1 MECLKIEENGR
12 GCRPKKFTIY
22 EAITWNL
29 LACKN
34 AYSWEL
40 KLLVMVMK
48 KKKGNKF
55 CVCNAVADNN
65 YFTMKKE
72 LNKKKNQPTNQHWK
86 TKEIIFVQN
95 YNLYFVIIIK
105 MKIYFPFTFI
115 SNNFH

>member
-1 MECLKIEENGR
+1 MFQIEENGR

-48 KKKGNKF
+48 NETSF
-55 CVCNAVADNN
+55 FVILRIHIYIMCNAVA
-65 YFTMKKE
+65 E
-72 LNKKKNQPTNQHWK
+72 IILILLLKKKRNYILH
-86 TKEIIFVQN
+86 N
-95 YNLYFVIIIK
+95 YNLLCNY
-105 MKIYFPFTFI
+105 
-115 SNNFH
+115 N